1 MSVFSKMISDEEPLM
16 KRDDNRLT
24 IFPIKHPEIWDMY
37 QKAVSTFWVPEEI
50 DFSRDMDDWDALG
63 ENEQFFIKHIL
74 AFFSSSD
81 TIVNINIGERFIKEV
96 EILEAKFFYAFQE
109 TIENIHSHT
118 YSLLIDTYVKN
129 PEERDKI
136 FNAVTH
142 IPCIKKKADWCFK
155 WIGDEEASFGQRLIA
170 FAIVEGV
177 FFSGAFC
184 SIFWMKEK
192 GKLPGLTFSNELI
205 SRDEAL
211 HVEFA
216 LLLYS
221 MINNRVEQEDVHA
234 MFRDA
239 IDVETNFIVDSIP
252 CAMLGMNSQLMSD
265 YIKFV
270 ADRLL
275 LQLGY
280 EKIWSVANP
289 FPFMD
294 RGNLEC
300 RTNFFESRVAEYS
313 KANVGG
319 SSSHNDLRTFEIS
332 DDF

>member
-1 MSVFSKMISDEEPLM
+1 MATFSKMAPVEEILQQDDE
-16 KRDDNRLT
+16 RLT
-24 IFPIKHPEIWDMY
+24 IFPVKYPQVWEMY
-37 QKAVSTFWVPEEI
+37 QKAISTFWVPEEI
-50 DFSRDMDDWDALG
+50 DFSRDTDDWNGLN

-74 AFFSSSD
+74 AFFGSSD
-81 TIVNINIGERFIKEV
+81 TIVNMNIEDRFIKEV
-96 EILEAKFFYAFQE
+96 KMMEAKFFYAFQAS
-109 TIENIHSHT
+109 IENIHSHT
-118 YSLLIDTYVKN
+118 YSLLIDTYVTDAAEK
-129 PEERDKI
+129 DKV
-136 FNAVTH
+136 FNAITH
-142 IPCIKKKADWCFK
+142 IPCVKKKAEWCFK
-155 WIGDEEASFGQRLIA
+155 WIEDDEASLAQRLIA

-216 LLLYS
+216 VLLYS
-221 MINNRVEQEDVHA
+221 MITHRLDQEEVYE

-239 IDVETNFIVDSIP
+239 LRVETEFITESIP
-252 CAMLGMNSQLMSD
+252 CAMLGMNATLMTE
-265 YIKFV
+265 YIQFV

-275 LQLGY
+275 VQLGY
-280 EKIWSVANP
+280 EKLNNTANP

-294 RGNLEC
+294 RSNIEC
-300 RTNFFESRVAEYS
+300 RTNFFEARVAEYS

-319 SSSHNDLRTFEIS
+319 NGSQNDLRSFEINE
-332 DDF
+332 DF

>member
-1 MSVFSKMISDEEPLM
+1 MATFSKMVPVEEILQSE
-16 KRDDNRLT
+16 DDRLT
-24 IFPIKHPEIWDMY
+24 IFPVKYPQIWEMY

-50 DFSRDMDDWDALG
+50 DFSRDIDDWNSLSD
-63 ENEQFFIKHIL
+63 NERFFIKHIL
-74 AFFSSSD
+74 AFFGSSD
-81 TIVNINIGERFIKEV
+81 TIVNMNIEDRFIKEV
-96 EILEAKFFYAFQE
+96 KLMEAKFFYAFQAS
-109 TIENIHSHT
+109 IENIHSHT
-118 YSLLIDTYVKN
+118 YSLLIDTYVTDGAEK
-129 PEERDKI
+129 DKI
-136 FNAVTH
+136 FNAITH
-142 IPCIKKKADWCFK
+142 IPCVKKKADWCFK
-155 WIGDEEASFGQRLIA
+155 WIEDDSASIAQRLIA

-184 SIFWMKEK
+184 SIFWMKER

-216 LLLYS
+216 VLMYS
-221 MINNRVEQEDVHA
+221 MITHRVSQEVVYD

-239 IDVETNFIVDSIP
+239 IRVEAEFITESIP
-252 CAMLGMNSQLMSD
+252 CAMLGMNSTLMIE
-265 YIKFV
+265 YIQFV

-280 EKIWSVANP
+280 DKLWNSANP

-294 RGNLEC
+294 RSNIEC
-300 RTNFFESRVAEYS
+300 RTNFFEARVAEYS

-319 SSSHNDLRTFEIS
+319 SGSHNDLRSFEIS
-332 DDF
+332 EDF

>member
-1 MSVFSKMISDEEPLM
+1 MAAFSKMLPVEEILQE
-16 KRDDNRLT
+16 DDGRLT
-24 IFPIKHPEIWDMY
+24 IFPVKYPQVWEMY

-50 DFSRDMDDWDALG
+50 DFSRDIDDWNGLTD
-63 ENEQFFIKHIL
+63 NEQFFIKHIL
-74 AFFSSSD
+74 AFFGSSD
-81 TIVNINIGERFIKEV
+81 TIVNMNIEDRFIKEV
-96 EILEAKFFYAFQE
+96 KMMEAKFFYAFQAS
-109 TIENIHSHT
+109 IENIHSHT
-118 YSLLIDTYVKN
+118 YSLLIDTYVTDAVEKD
-129 PEERDKI
+129 RI

-142 IPCIKKKADWCFK
+142 IPCVKKKAEWCFK
-155 WIGDEEASFGQRLIA
+155 WIEDDAASIAQRLIA

-184 SIFWMKEK
+184 SIFWMKER

-216 LLLYS
+216 VLLHS
-221 MINNRVEQEDVHA
+221 MITHRVSQDVVHT

-239 IDVETNFIVDSIP
+239 IRVETEFITESIP
-252 CAMLGMNSQLMSD
+252 CAMLGMNAALMVE
-265 YIKFV
+265 YIHFV

-280 EKIWSVANP
+280 DKLWNSANP

-294 RGNLEC
+294 RSNIEC
-300 RTNFFESRVAEYS
+300 RTNFFEARVAEYS

-319 SSSHNDLRTFEIS
+319 SGSHNDLRSFEINE
-332 DDF
+332 DF